1 MGSNK
6 SNFSKNKE
14 YKKSIVS
21 KYAQHEGDT
30 GSPMVQIA
38 LFTERI
44 NYLSD
49 HLKRNKKD
57 KHSRRGLLK
66 LVGNRRRMIKY
77 LQRVEEPEK
86 VAKFLAKIGL

>member
-1 MGSNK
+1 MASNK
-6 SNFSKNKE
+6 SNFNRNKE
-14 YKKSIVS
+14 AKKEVVS
-21 KYAQHEGDT
+21 KYAAHESDT
-30 GSPMVQIA
+30 GSPMVQIGI
-38 LFTERI
+38 FTERI

-77 LQRVEEPEK
+77 LQRTEDAEK
-86 VAKFLAKIGL
+86 VTKFLAKIGL